1 MPANHTPTSTLA
13 EGESKKAVRG
23 DRMVGGIAC

>member
-13 EGESKKAVRG
+13 DGETKKALRG
-23 DRMVGGIAC
+23 DRMVGGFNS